1 MQAGGFNDE
10 VRLSNQWVVTRKED
24 AMDRTHSHIDLDER
38 RKIARSRRAGVGVE
52 IIAEKLGRHFRL
64 FACLPRCY
72 GNLNGARIRE
82 ATRGVMHRRKEIA
95 ELVVVRWKAHGF
107 ALDADP
113 QYTLLVELW
122 VDGAIE
128 AREMRR
134 RYLTVLREQESA
146 RTSRSARATGVNPQ
160 LMECNGFANGPERS
174 QATDTRPSP
183 NLPSSLPD

>member
-1 MQAGGFNDE
+1 MKCDLRMISVGC
-10 VRLSNQWVVTRKED
+10 
-24 AMDRTHSHIDLDER
+24 HSQRRRNGSYTFAYHLDER
-38 RKIARSRRAGVGVE
+38 RKIARWRMAGLGIE
-52 IIAEKLGRHFRL
+52 ILAEKLGRHFRL
-64 FACLPRCY
+64 FAYLPHCY
-72 GNLNGARIRE
+72 GNLNGARFRGV
-82 ATRGVMHRRKEIA
+82 TRGVMHRRKEIA

-146 RTSRSARATGVNPQ
+146 RTSRSARGVNPQ
-160 LMECNGFANGPERS
+160 LMECNGFANGSERS

>member
-1 MQAGGFNDE
+1 
-10 VRLSNQWVVTRKED
+10 
-24 AMDRTHSHIDLDER
+24 MDRTHSHNDLDEQS
-38 RKIARSRRAGVGVE
+38 KIARWRMAGLGIE

-64 FACLPRCY
+64 FAYLPHCY
-72 GNLNGARIRE
+72 GNLNGARFRE
-82 ATRGVMHRRKEIA
+82 VTRGVMHRRKEIA
-95 ELVVVRWKAHGF
+95 GCVVARWKAHGF

-146 RTSRSARATGVNPQ
+146 RTFRYARATGANPQ
-160 LMECNGFANGPERS
+160 FMECNGFPDRSERS